1 MDMIRITDLHDER
14 LQMYTECSEVQ
25 LKRYYEPDGG
35 VFVAET
41 ALVISRA
48 LEAGCRPVSFL
59 IEEKRYED
67 GLADELLKMCAPAR
81 RDNGLEKAGMHGM
94 YEECKIVEIPKNEAG
109 MHGISEECKLT
120 EIPETDAGKP
130 KEAVRTAGTK
140 DTGAGDIPV
149 YVAPLEVINRL
160 TGYNLTRGVLCA
172 MKRPVLPV
180 PADILKKSR
189 RVCILEDVMNPTN
202 VGAIFRSAAALGIDA
217 VILTYG
223 SSDPLYRRAARVS
236 MGTVFSLPFTFFAK
250 DDDYMAIL
258 KSEGYATVSMA
269 LKDNAVPVSAPQL
282 KAHERL
288 AVIFGTESTG
298 IKEATLDASDHI
310 AIIPMQKGVDSL
322 NVAAASAVTFWELCS
337 KDGG

>member
-1 MDMIRITDLHDER
+1 MDTIRITDLHDER

-59 IEEKRYED
+59 IEEKCYED

-81 RDNGLEKAGMHGM
+81 RDKGFQ
-94 YEECKIVEIPKNEAG
+94 EAG
-109 MHGISEECKLT
+109 MHGISEECKMT
-120 EIPETDAGKP
+120 EIPGTDTGKP
-130 KEAVRTAGTK
+130 KESGKITGTK
-140 DTGAGDIPV
+140 DTGASDIPV

-172 MKRPVLPV
+172 MRRHELPAPV
-180 PADILKKSR
+180 DILKVSR

-217 VILTYG
+217 VLLTYG

-236 MGTVFSLPFTFFAK
+236 MGTVFSLPFTFFEK
-250 DDDYMAIL
+250 DDDYMEIL
-258 KSEGYATVSMA
+258 KSEGFATVSMA
-269 LKDNAVPVSAPQL
+269 LKDNAVPVSSPLL
-282 KAHERL
+282 KEHERL

-298 IKEATLDASDHI
+298 IKETTLDASDHI
-310 AIIPMQKGVDSL
+310 AIIPMQRGVDSL
-322 NVAAASAVTFWELCS
+322 NVAAASAVTFWELC
-337 KDGG
+337 K